1 MQDKR
6 NSLYANSPIWDE
18 WRKICSK
25 LKKHPE
31 IFNMKLVPERVS
43 EAYAIM
49 KRGEKND

>member
-6 NSLYANSPIWDE
+6 NSLSANSPIWNE
-18 WRKICSK
+18 WRKVCSK

-31 IFNMKLVPERVS
+31 IFNMKLVPECAS

-49 KRGEKND
+49 KRGEKE